1 MYKQG
6 LAIRFLVGRDAGF
19 ENGKNGTNG
28 AKGGICRAGGGG
40 PKITLRV

>member
-6 LAIRFLVGRDAGF
+6 LAIRFLVGMAAGF

-28 AKGGICRAGGGG
+28 AKNFKEKQDFFKKNDI
-40 PKITLRV
+40 IL